1 MATKKNSMSTSS
13 QQNASKSYSS
23 QENGSIGGNITKQ
36 AAEKAK
42 QTTDT
47 EALKQE
53 VAKELGITPG
63 KNATAE
69 ENGRIGGE
77 MTRKLF
83 EKGSNM
89 KNGSNNNSN
98 N

>member
-1 MATKKNSMSTSS
+1 MANKKNSQASV
-13 QQNASKSYSS
+13 SKSNSS

-36 AAEKAK
+36 AVERAK

-53 VAKELGITPG
+53 VAAELGITPG

-77 MTRKLF
+77 MTKKLF
-83 EKGSNM
+83 NKGKQSM
-89 KNGSNNNSN
+89 
-98 N
+98 

>member
-1 MATKKNSMSTSS
+1 MNKSS
-13 QQNASKSYSS
+13 NTS
-23 QENGSIGGNITKQ
+23 QENGSIGGNITKE
-36 AAEKAK
+36 AVERAK
-42 QTTDT
+42 KTTDT

-77 MTRKLF
+77 MTKKLF
-83 EKGSNM
+83 NKGKQSN
-89 KNGSNNNSN
+89 
-98 N
+98 

>member
-1 MATKKNSMSTSS
+1 MAKKNSMSSNTG
-13 QQNASKSYSS
+13 ASRTS
-23 QENGSIGGNITKQ
+23 QENGRVGGNITKE
-36 AAEKAK
+36 AIERAK

-53 VAKELGITPG
+53 VANELGIQPG

-83 EKGSNM
+83 EKGSMSSNS
-89 KNGSNNNSN
+89 KNNNN

>member
-1 MATKKNSMSTSS
+1 MANKKNNSQSSSASMNRSS
-13 QQNASKSYSS
+13 YTS
-23 QENGSIGGNITKQ
+23 QENGSIGGNITKE
-36 AAEKAK
+36 AVERAK
-42 QTTDT
+42 MTTDT

-77 MTRKLF
+77 MTKKLF
-83 EKGSNM
+83 NKGKNQSN
-89 KNGSNNNSN
+89 
-98 N
+98 

>member
-1 MATKKNSMSTSS
+1 MATKNSMSNNTG
-13 QQNASKSYSS
+13 ASKTS
-23 QENGSIGGNITKQ
+23 QENGRVGGNITKE
-36 AAEKAK
+36 AIERAK
-42 QTTDT
+42 QMTDT

-53 VAKELGITPG
+53 VASELGIQPG

-83 EKGSNM
+83 EKGSKSNS
-89 KNGSNNNSN
+89 KTNSNNN
-98 N
+98 

>member
-1 MATKKNSMSTSS
+1 MATKNSMSNNTG
-13 QQNASKSYSS
+13 ASRTS
-23 QENGSIGGNITKQ
+23 QENGRVGGNITKE
-36 AAEKAK
+36 AIERAK
-42 QTTDT
+42 QMTDT

-53 VAKELGITPG
+53 VASELGIQPG

-83 EKGSNM
+83 EKGS
-89 KNGSNNNSN
+89 KSNSKTNSN
-98 N
+98 TN

>member
-1 MATKKNSMSTSS
+1 MATKNSMSNNTG
-13 QQNASKSYSS
+13 ASKTS
-23 QENGSIGGNITKQ
+23 QENGRVGGNITKE
-36 AAEKAK
+36 AIERAK
-42 QTTDT
+42 QMTDT

-53 VAKELGITPG
+53 VANELGIQPG

-83 EKGSNM
+83 EKGS
-89 KNGSNNNSN
+89 KSTSKNNNN

>member
-1 MATKKNSMSTSS
+1 MPNKKNSQTSM
-13 QQNASKSYSS
+13 AKSNSS

-36 AAEKAK
+36 AVERAK
-42 QTTDT
+42 KTTDT

-53 VAKELGITPG
+53 VAQELGITPG

-77 MTRKLF
+77 MTKKLYN
-83 EKGSNM
+83 KG
-89 KNGSNNNSN
+89 KNSN

>member
-1 MATKKNSMSTSS
+1 MSSKKSMSGNTG
-13 QQNASKSYSS
+13 ASKSS
-23 QENGSIGGNITKQ
+23 QENGRVGGNITKE
-36 AAEKAK
+36 AIERAK

-53 VAKELGITPG
+53 VASELGIQPG

-83 EKGSNM
+83 EKGSKSTNS
-89 KNGSNNNSN
+89 KNNKN
-98 N
+98 

>member
-1 MATKKNSMSTSS
+1 M
-13 QQNASKSYSS
+13 
-23 QENGSIGGNITKQ
+23 
-36 AAEKAK
+36 
-42 QTTDT
+42 TDT

-53 VAKELGITPG
+53 VASELGIQPG

-83 EKGSNM
+83 EKGSSSKTNS
-89 KNGSNNNSN
+89 KNSDN
-98 N
+98 

>member
-1 MATKKNSMSTSS
+1 MNKG
-13 QQNASKSYSS
+13 SKSNSS

-36 AAEKAK
+36 AVERAK

-53 VAKELGITPG
+53 VANELGITPG

-77 MTRKLF
+77 MTKKLF
-83 EKGSNM
+83 NKGKQQSN
-89 KNGSNNNSN
+89 
-98 N
+98 

>member
-1 MATKKNSMSTSS
+1 MTTNNKTMS
-13 QQNASKSYSS
+13 NNKGASKSS
-23 QENGSIGGNITKQ
+23 QENGRVGGNITKD
-36 AAEKAK
+36 AIERAK

-53 VAKELGITPG
+53 VANELGIQPG

-83 EKGSNM
+83 EKGSKANS
-89 KNGSNNNSN
+89 KNSN

>member
-1 MATKKNSMSTSS
+1 MATKNSMSNNTG
-13 QQNASKSYSS
+13 ASRTS
-23 QENGSIGGNITKQ
+23 QENGRVGGNITKE
-36 AAEKAK
+36 AIERAK
-42 QTTDT
+42 QMTDT

-53 VAKELGITPG
+53 VASELGIQPG

-83 EKGSNM
+83 EKGSKSNS
-89 KNGSNNNSN
+89 KTNSNNN
-98 N
+98 

>member
-13 QQNASKSYSS
+13 QQNASKTNSS

-36 AAEKAK
+36 AVEKAK

-47 EALKQE
+47 EVLKQE

-83 EKGSNM
+83 EKGSN
-89 KNGSNNNSN
+89 KTNNSN

>member
-1 MATKKNSMSTSS
+1 MATKKSMYNNNTG
-13 QQNASKSYSS
+13 ASKSS
-23 QENGSIGGNITKQ
+23 QENGRVGGNITRE
-36 AAEKAK
+36 AIERAK

-53 VAKELGITPG
+53 VANELGIQPG

-83 EKGSNM
+83 EKGS
-89 KNGSNNNSN
+89 KSTSKNNNN

>member
-1 MATKKNSMSTSS
+1 MATKKNSMSNTS
-13 QQNASKSYSS
+13 NAGASRTS
-23 QENGSIGGNITKQ
+23 QENGSIGGNITKR
-36 AAEKAK
+36 AVERAK

-53 VAKELGITPG
+53 VASELGIQPG

-77 MTRKLF
+77 MTKKLF
-83 EKGSNM
+83 EKG
-89 KNGSNNNSN
+89 KNN
-98 N
+98 

>member
-1 MATKKNSMSTSS
+1 M
-13 QQNASKSYSS
+13 
-23 QENGSIGGNITKQ
+23 
-36 AAEKAK
+36 
-42 QTTDT
+42 TDT

-53 VAKELGITPG
+53 VASELGIQPG

-83 EKGSNM
+83 EKGSKSNS
-89 KNGSNNNSN
+89 KTNSNNN
-98 N
+98 